1 MRIGQRGERE
11 KKNKEKKD
19 DRVEVKKRS
28 KDRQKKRR
36 NGAKLQELKTES
48 GWMKSRRGVLRVKG
62 ARLSSHLAS
71 LCLLPSF
78 PSSRFLSLPIPV
90 EIT

>member
-1 MRIGQRGERE
+1 MTVLRL
-11 KKNKEKKD
+11 KKD
-19 DRVEVKKRS
+19 QKTDR
-28 KDRQKKRR
+28 KKRR